1 MLTAIILPLLA
12 AATWEEVVPFIAM
25 VSVPLCSVI
34 GVLYKRNN
42 ALQDKM
48 LEQAERIIP
57 LATNLSSAVTELS
70 GLVDKIQ
77 SRSLTQQQVD
87 RFNRN
92 LERFVRVARQ
102 KEE

>member
-1 MLTAIILPLLA
+1 MLFGMVTPLLA
-12 AATWEEVVPFIAM
+12 AATWDEVVPFIAM

-34 GVLYKRNN
+34 GILYKRNN
-42 ALQDKM
+42 SLQDKM

-57 LATNLSSAVTELS
+57 LATNLASAVTELS

-77 SRSLTQQQVD
+77 GRSLTQQQVD